1 MATVF
6 EPELDDHPN

>member
-6 EPELDDHPN
+6 EPELDDCPN